1 MLGCSFWFLKPQWLS
16 AFVSRLL
23 CYPIIPSDT
32 WICPAFLLK
41 WWRVL
46 GGFLVQ
52 RQLCSLNTNFYPNVT
67 KKKTKKRH
75 KARNCMLCHLLLDLF
90 VAVSVTQMPACFIF
104 LHSSPKC
111 FTWVDT
117 QSWTRQG
124 FLGENYMEDK
134 SYRPLSKQ
142 ISFTFKGLNIIFQL
156 KTKHTNNKCWACLC
170 QSCFFPYWW
179 ESCAHRRM
187 SLVGHA
193 RTGAGHAGRVT
204 GSPGE
209 APIASC
215 VLFRAQGWVG
225 LKGWCQK
232 AAIKP
237 AVKVAS

>member
-1 MLGCSFWFLKPQWLS
+1 MWQ
-16 AFVSRLL
+16 
-23 CYPIIPSDT
+23 
-32 WICPAFLLK
+32 
-41 WWRVL
+41 
-46 GGFLVQ
+46 
-52 RQLCSLNTNFYPNVT
+52 
-67 KKKTKKRH
+67 KKKQKRGTKPEIACCVIYCLIYLWPCLSHRCQH
-75 KARNCMLCHLLLDLF
+75 VLSSF
-90 VAVSVTQMPACFIF
+90 TVSQNV
-104 LHSSPKC
+104 SPGLI
-111 FTWVDT
+111 

-124 FLGENYMEDK
+124 FRGENCMEDK

-179 ESCAHRRM
+179 ESCAHGRM

-225 LKGWCQK
+225 LKGWWQK